1 MFKKGARSRAVLVS
15 PDSGALFF
23 PFEGQRG
30 YDVGKINGTGID
42 KSFFGAFP
50 RVEAEI
56 SSSTHRTVEPPI
68 FTVKELSLQA
78 KALCTHILRACHPL
92 GVTVLKQRA
101 DSWILEAQE

>member
-1 MFKKGARSRAVLVS
+1 MSKKGARSRAVLVS

-42 KSFFGAFP
+42 KSFFGSFP

-56 SSSTHRTVEPPI
+56 SSSTHRTVEPPHI
-68 FTVKELSLQA
+68 YCKGAVSAGQGSLYP
-78 KALCTHILRACHPL
+78 HP
-92 GVTVLKQRA
+92 
-101 DSWILEAQE
+101 